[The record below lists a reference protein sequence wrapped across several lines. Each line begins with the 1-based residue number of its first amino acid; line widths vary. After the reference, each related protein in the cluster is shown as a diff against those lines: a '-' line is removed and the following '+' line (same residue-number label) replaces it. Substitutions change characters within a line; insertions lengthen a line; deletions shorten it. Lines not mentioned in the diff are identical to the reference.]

1 MQVDSEG
8 FDKIYCYGNSHI
20 LINKNNIK
28 NMDELQIVERKKIS
42 VRLAELSI
50 RPVKGNLDYQHLK
63 DIHKAIFQDIYEWA
77 GKERIVD
84 IAKSNMFCRVMFIN
98 DMASDIFGKYQNE
111 NYLLGDTK
119 EHISER
125 LAFYLGEINA
135 LHPFR
140 EGNGRSQ
147 REFIR
152 CAASVAGYQMNWS
165 QVSPD
170 LMLEASIES
179 FDCNYDKMIRIFRQ
193 GLQRISYREQFS
205 QMEKIAD
212 KKGPLGYACSEYCKK
227 ISRIKIDLKKNGYI
241 PNDNAIR
248 CVENFERI
256 VQKEC
261 SVRELSVLRKEE
273 GEIGSAAGKV
283 LDDLQTT
290 SGHYV
295 QK

>member
-1 MQVDSEG
+1 MIESRG
-8 FDKIYCYGNSHI
+8 FDTKYCYENSNV
-20 LINKNNIK
+20 LVN
-28 NMDELQIVERKKIS
+28 LQGIYEQEKLAAIERKATYLR
-42 VRLAELSI
+42 VGQLEQT
-50 RPVKGNLDYQHLK
+50 PCKGNLDYQHLK

-98 DMASDIFGKYQNE
+98 DMASDIFEKYQNE

-227 ISRIKIDLKKNGYI
+227 ISRIKIDLKKNGYV

-273 GEIGSAAGKV
+273 GEIGRAAGKV